1 MKQLIPY
8 LFLLATLSACGNKGS
23 DPAPTP
29 TDPFL
34 GHWQAESMHSVRY
47 DATGKTLDDE
57 TKTVNSQLDVTAT
70 TITFTGVSNGQTYT
84 EVDPYTRNGEA
95 LTITVQTPE
104 GETYYVRNL
113 TTSTFTYEYNSARV
127 SGKPYYTFTV
137 PYHR

>member
-1 MKQLIPY
+1 
-8 LFLLATLSACGNKGS
+8 
-23 DPAPTP
+23 
-29 TDPFL
+29 
-34 GHWQAESMHSVRY
+34 MHSVRY

-70 TITFTGVSNGQTYT
+70 TITFTGVLNGQTYT
-84 EVDPYTRNGEA
+84 EVDPYTRNGEV

-104 GETYYVRNL
+104 GETYYARNL

-127 SGKPYYTFTV
+127 SSKPYYTFTV